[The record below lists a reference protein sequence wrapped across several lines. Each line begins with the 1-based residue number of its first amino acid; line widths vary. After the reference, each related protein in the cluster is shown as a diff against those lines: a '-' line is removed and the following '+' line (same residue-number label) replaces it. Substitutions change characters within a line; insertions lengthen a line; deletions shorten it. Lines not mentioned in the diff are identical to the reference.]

1 MESSSSLNS
10 VIMESRILRSGSVFK
25 GLNKVQNFEV
35 EVVVDEA
42 IRFNPKN
49 VRQLSH
55 D

>member
-35 EVVVDEA
+35 EVVVDVTDFE
-42 IRFNPKN
+42 ISF
-49 VRQLSH
+49 VS
-55 D
+55 

>member
-35 EVVVDEA
+35 EVVVDVTDYE
-42 IRFNPKN
+42 ISF
-49 VRQLSH
+49 VS
-55 D
+55 